1 MKKVKVLSIISSC
14 LFAVNVF
21 WIWFFIS
28 HRPPH
33 RIKKEPKTV
42 IIEILQFNEGQKKA
56 YEKLIAVHREKIQ
69 KEDLKV
75 LVLKN
80 QLYLTLRE
88 SPTRSVADSLIAEIG
103 EGQAKIEHINYKHFQ
118 DISKLCNPE
127 QQILFYELCKD
138 IAELFTPPAGPKNEK
153 H

>member
-1 MKKVKVLSIISSC
+1 MKKVKLLSIISSC

-33 RIKKEPKTV
+33 RINKEPKTV
-42 IIEILQFNEGQKKA
+42 IIEKLQFNEEQKKA
-56 YEKLIAVHREKIQ
+56 YEKLIAVHRETIQ
-69 KEDLKV
+69 TEDLKL

-88 SPTRSVADSLIAEIG
+88 STTHRVADSLSTEIG
-103 EGQAKIEHINYKHFQ
+103 IGQSKITNINYKHFQ
-118 DISKLCNPE
+118 DLHTLCNPE

-138 IAELFTPPAGPKNEK
+138 IAELFTPLAGPKNEK

>member
-33 RIKKEPKTV
+33 RSNKEPKTV
-42 IIEILQFNEGQKKA
+42 IIEKLQFNEGQKKA
-56 YEKLIAVHREKIQ
+56 YEKLIAAHREKIQ
-69 KEDLKV
+69 TEDLKL

-80 QLYLTLRE
+80 QMYLTLRE
-88 SPTRSVADSLIAEIG
+88 SPTKSIADSLITEIG
-103 EGQAKIEHINYKHFQ
+103 KGQAKIEHINYKHFQ

-138 IAELFTPPAGPKNEK
+138 IAELFTPLAGPKNEK